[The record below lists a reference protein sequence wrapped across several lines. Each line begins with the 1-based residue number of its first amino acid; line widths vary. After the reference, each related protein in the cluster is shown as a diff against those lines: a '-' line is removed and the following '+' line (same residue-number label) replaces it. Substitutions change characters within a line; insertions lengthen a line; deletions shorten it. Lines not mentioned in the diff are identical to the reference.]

1 MNRQEKASLVEA
13 LRKDFTQSEASFLVN
28 YKGLTVDQMQSLRS
42 KLREKGGSVKVA
54 KARLMKRAV
63 DGVSGV
69 QDLAPH
75 FKDQIALVFASE
87 ESPAVAKVLHDF
99 SKLNESLELLMG
111 YFESR
116 VLDKNTVER
125 IASLPS
131 KEVLLAQLCGSLNAP
146 LGNFSR
152 TLNLLII
159 RLLFVLKQVG
169 EKKQA

>member
-1 MNRQEKASLVEA
+1 MNRQQKTSVIEELQ
-13 LRKDFTQSEASFLVN
+13 KDFTQSEASFLVN

-42 KLREKGGSVKVA
+42 KLREKGGSFKVA

-69 QDLAPH
+69 QELAPH
-75 FKDQIALVFASE
+75 FKEQVALVFAPAE
-87 ESPAVAKVLHDF
+87 TPAVAKVLRDVAK
-99 SKLNESLELLMG
+99 SNEHLEMLMG
-111 YFESR
+111 FVESQ
-116 VLDKNTVER
+116 VLDKTAVER

-146 LGNFSR
+146 VGSLSR
-152 TLNLLII
+152 ILNMLII